1 MDSEMHPVSAAVE
14 PLRAASLERAASE
27 ARAVIERV
35 CGWMEAVDWDAQQA
49 APYPDSRQSR
59 LGFQQAKARYTL
71 VRLLTEEAPNEGYR
85 SYRPNAPEPRVLSL
99 GGMARFISSATENA
113 DTQYTAF
120 IAKLTN
126 KVGDVTEA
134 TLTGSHVWGHSI
146 LTVDGPNGCE
156 RWKTQMI
163 VNVSKLGNMFNQWPT
178 RKIK

>member
-1 MDSEMHPVSAAVE
+1 MNSETHPVAAAVE

-27 ARAVIERV
+27 SRAVIERV
-35 CGWMEAVDWDAQQA
+35 CGWMEPAGWDAQEV

-71 VRLLTEEAPNEGYR
+71 VRLLTEEAPRNGYR
-85 SYRPNAPEPRVLSL
+85 SYRPNEPEPRMLCL
-99 GGMARFISSATENA
+99 GSVARFISSATENA

-126 KVGDVTEA
+126 KVGDVSEA

-146 LTVDGPNGCE
+146 LTVEGPNGCE

-178 RKIK
+178 RKVK